1 MSEVFHIP
9 TEGEETMKS
18 ILKAGAAISLIAF
31 LAAATLVSAAH
42 AGAAQDKMMG
52 AATQD
57 KSLYERLGGEAAI
70 SAVIDDFVARVAADA
85 RINGKFAKS
94 DIERVKF
101 HLKEQVCAVTGG
113 PCKYTGNSMT
123 KAHHNMK
130 VTEGEFNALVE
141 DLVATLDKF
150 NVPAKEKGEVLAAL
164 GPLKSQIVEV
174 NGTATGTPLPAD
186 FKPAPP
192 LTDKQ
197 KKEGPFGDKGKSKM

>member
-1 MSEVFHIP
+1 
-9 TEGEETMKS
+9 MKS
-18 ILKAGAAISLIAF
+18 ILKAGAAISLIAL
-31 LAAATLVSAAH
+31 LAAATLVSAAR
-42 AGAAQDKMMG
+42 AGAAQDNMMG
-52 AATQD
+52 ASAQE
-57 KSLYERLGGEAAI
+57 KSLYERLGGKDAI
-70 SAVIDDFVARVAADA
+70 SAVIDDFVARVAADS
-85 RINGKFAKS
+85 RVNQKFARS
-94 DIERVKF
+94 DVERVKF

-123 KAHHNMK
+123 KTHHNMK

-174 NGTATGTPLPAD
+174 KSDATGTPLPAD

-192 LTDKQ
+192 LTDAQKQ
-197 KKEGPFGDKGKSKM
+197 AGPFAPTSDKMKGSGKSDNKSKM